1 MAWSYDPTDLDTTTA
16 SGRLNTVRLL
26 VGDTE
31 TLDQQTQNE
40 EIVFSLSENG
50 NNTYYSAAWI
60 ARTIASKYSR
70 KVNTSLDGALKADYS
85 DLAKQY
91 LLLADNLEYQGKTSG
106 SGSSVGSVVGFVS
119 GSCTSSPFIA
129 AIRLLRLAMSFA
141 KVTASTTCACTSS
154 GVNGSSVGVGEGSDI
169 GSGAKVGVGLPASI

>member
-31 TLDQQTQNE
+31 TLDQQVQNE
-40 EIVFSLSENG
+40 EITFGLSENG
-50 NNTYYSAAWI
+50 NNVYYAGAWI
-60 ARTIASKYSR
+60 ARAIASKYSR

-91 LLLADNLEYQGKTSG
+91 KVLADDLEYQGKTSG
-106 SGSSVGSVVGFVS
+106 AVIGV
-119 GSCTSSPFIA
+119 
-129 AIRLLRLAMSFA
+129 LAGGIT
-141 KVTASTTCACTSS
+141 KS
-154 GVNGSSVGVGEGSDI
+154 GVEAVRANTNRIEGSFRRDHFKNPP
-169 GSGAKVGVGLPASI
+169 SYQTPEYE